1 MKLRKQYSAKYQV
14 LELEDEVTEEKGL
27 MTLSEEMDTFA
38 RVELGKMV
46 ALVEEIAPSE
56 NKGMV
61 SSFNKPAT
69 NEEPASE
76 AQMKVIRN
84 SKNESKA
91 KMIAEREGFNIN
103 NLTRKQASKIVSE
116 LFDKNKTGF

>member
-14 LELEDEVTEEKGL
+14 LELEDEVTDEKGL
-27 MTLSEEMDTFA
+27 MTLSEEMDVFA
-38 RVELGKMV
+38 KSELGKMV

-56 NKGMV
+56 QKGMV
-61 SSFNKPAT
+61 SSFNKPAA

-76 AQMKVIRN
+76 AQMKVIKN
-84 SKNESKA
+84 SKNEAKA

-116 LFDKNKTGF
+116 LFNQNKTGF

>member
-14 LELEDEVTEEKGL
+14 LELEEEINEEKGVF
-27 MTLSEEMDTFA
+27 TVSEEMDTIA
-38 RVELGKMV
+38 KIELAKMV

-56 NKGMV
+56 QKGMV

-69 NEEPASE
+69 NEEPVSE
-76 AQMKVIRN
+76 AQLKVIKN
-84 SKNESKA
+84 PKNEAKA
-91 KMIAEREGFNIN
+91 KMIAEREGFNLM